1 MEIRILLAI
10 GSCIW
15 AGIVFFM
22 FPHMVW
28 GSFLVVVCICSLFIP
43 EREKIEK
50 YTYRH
55 LSFSRMQEEVERG
68 DLSMWHACALIARV
82 WFFPFFML
90 AYIGFLFVS
99 ETHLRNI
106 HYTRFFLSVDEYLL
120 LALLLVSGIWWV
132 STDEWIEKE
141 YVFKTR
147 SALWWRVFVVGICV
161 FAGISTWVVAEK
173 TLSLWRIGHII
184 SSSVWA
190 LIVLLGVMVF
200 DESEE

>member
-28 GSFLVVVCICSLFIP
+28 GSFLVVVCMYSLLIP
-43 EREKIEK
+43 KRNKIEK
-50 YTYRH
+50 YVFRH
-55 LSFSRMQEEVERG
+55 LSFSRLQEAAEQG
-68 DLSMWHACALIARV
+68 NLSVWWAWALIAKV

-99 ETHLRNI
+99 EMHLRNI
-106 HYTRFFLSVDEYLL
+106 HYTRFFLSVDEHLL
-120 LALLLVSGIWWV
+120 LGFLLVSGIRWV